1 MLCYFLV
8 NNWWVRPGLCC
19 QVLRR
24 LSWHINNP
32 QQPHTTATHHSH
44 TPQPHTRS
52 KTERFFSATGSPCWV
67 WQRTKWWRC
76 EKSKDTNKILIL
88 CSVDSLLP
96 DTLYTVTV
104 CDCILLILA
113 SPVWQRWAQPVLCP
127 AHSSALSHCTLSA
140 QQQGQ
145 RRGLR
150 LRGQMSILRWWKM
163 MFFCNMDEFL
173 WTISMSNLLL
183 FSRSVSPQWLRSPIT
198 HNTGAAQVL
207 RQEHRSGEPDSG
219 LTTPPRVPSPGHLVM
234 SGSQRAYLLG
244 SGIENAFCNF
254 KCLI

>member
-198 HNTGAAQVL
+198 HNTGAAQAGTQIW
-207 RQEHRSGEPDSG
+207 RTGQWTDNTAQSAQSR
-219 LTTPPRVPSPGHLVM
+219 TPGHVRLTEGVFA
-234 SGSQRAYLLG
+234 GLWNRECLL
-244 SGIENAFCNF
+244 
-254 KCLI
+254 